1 VPGDGVVPEL
11 NDPQADQPRA
21 DRPRLPESDR
31 VHAELQERMER
42 LPRGHPSSPYNDDG
56 TRKPP
61 PLDLSDYELP
71 IPGDPDYH
79 PDTRALEDEPPSDGS
94 TDSADDDYRQDTRAS
109 EADRL
114 SDGSAEKADDPDH
127 QVNENAT
134 DKQATA
140 NIEADRSSAGDGTP
154 RINTDGSW
162 EWKGNFLS
170 PDRSHIAARSLGRCR
185 EVEGRDQSGSYGQRG
200 LTPAMRRIEA
210 ELDHCELAPDT
221 EKFALKSTDRFKE
234 KFAKLTQ
241 RYPGEN
247 PEILVTRIHDGIRYT
262 FLSDNGDYVS
272 GVWEAT
278 DKLQEQGFELVFRK
292 NNWGDAE
299 YKGVNTRWRDPT
311 SGLLFEVQ
319 LHTYKSWDAKQQTH
333 DAYEKINDIRIPVGE
348 VERQRQH
355 QREVS
360 SQIPMPSSWETIPD
374 YRKED
379 K

>member
-1 VPGDGVVPEL
+1 
-11 NDPQADQPRA
+11 
-21 DRPRLPESDR
+21 
-31 VHAELQERMER
+31 M
-42 LPRGHPSSPYNDDG
+42 
-56 TRKPP
+56 
-61 PLDLSDYELP
+61 
-71 IPGDPDYH
+71 
-79 PDTRALEDEPPSDGS
+79 
-94 TDSADDDYRQDTRAS
+94 
-109 EADRL
+109 
-114 SDGSAEKADDPDH
+114 
-127 QVNENAT
+127 
-134 DKQATA
+134 
-140 NIEADRSSAGDGTP
+140 
-154 RINTDGSW
+154 
-162 EWKGNFLS
+162 
-170 PDRSHIAARSLGRCR
+170 
-185 EVEGRDQSGSYGQRG
+185 EGRDQSGSYGQRG

-262 FLSDNGDYVS
+262 FLSDTGDYVS
-272 GVWEAT
+272 GVREAT
-278 DKLQEQGFELVFRK
+278 NKLQAQGFELIFRK

-299 YKGVNTRWRDPT
+299 YKGINTRWRDPT

-319 LHTYKSWDAKQQTH
+319 LHTYQSWDAKQQTH
-333 DAYEKINDIRIPVGE
+333 DAYETINDIRIPVGE